1 MRRTVIGVMGPGT
14 EADALKETAR
24 ALGELVAG
32 NGWIL
37 LTGGRDAG
45 VMESASRG
53 AKAVPGSLTVGI
65 LPGDHRDGGVSG
77 AVDIAIFTNMG
88 DARNAINVQSSD
100 VIVALG
106 AATPGTL
113 SEVALALKCGKHVVL
128 LAAEEATRAFLQRC
142 SRDLVHV
149 AVDPADAVAM
159 IQSLGFR
166 PGPPWLNE

>member
-1 MRRTVIGVMGPGT
+1 MRRTVIGVMGPGG
-14 EADALKETAR
+14 EGGALNETAR
-24 ALGELVAG
+24 ALGQLIAR

-45 VMESASRG
+45 VMNAASRG
-53 AKAVPGSLTVGI
+53 AKAVPGSMTVGI
-65 LPGDHRDGGVSG
+65 LPGDYRDDGISS

-88 DARNAINVQSSD
+88 DARNAVNVQSSD
-100 VIVALG
+100 VVVALG

-128 LAAEEATRAFLQRC
+128 LCAEEPTRAFLERC
-142 SRDLVHV
+142 GGDLVHA
-149 AVDPADAVAM
+149 AVDPADAIAR

-166 PGPPWLNE
+166 PGPPWLNN